1 MSIPFFWVLKIFRI
15 EVTQPI
21 FLTRN
26 LFNYFVQEFICFFC
40 HFKAYIFIKELAP
53 GIFIWYNV
61 DTIWIYDRPKQI
73 LTIST
78 ILQCCKSW
86 KKAENQ

>member
-1 MSIPFFWVLKIFRI
+1 M
-15 EVTQPI
+15 
-21 FLTRN
+21 
-26 LFNYFVQEFICFFC
+26 
-40 HFKAYIFIKELAP
+40 KESAP
-53 GIFIWYNV
+53 GIFIWWYNV

-78 ILQCCKSW
+78 ILQCCESW